1 MGAIGL
7 RCNRKTERRMTKRKY
22 VGAYKS
28 NNWLGLK
35 LFANVAWDVK
45 LCGVVEL
52 LPTRSRHN
60 AFKNT
65 TCRPKRISGETS
77 HLSVQTNHQF
87 IIMKP
92 YYLFLSC
99 ILTALL
105 PFTCTQTLCAENLT
119 LYVSGKS
126 RQGNGSQQSPYAT
139 LAQATQKPPERT
151 KSDSWGRTG

>member
-1 MGAIGL
+1 M
-7 RCNRKTERRMTKRKY
+7 
-22 VGAYKS
+22 S

-105 PFTCTQTLCAENLT
+105 PFTCTKPSALKTWHSMFRESPIRATVANNRPT
-119 LYVSGKS
+119 PHWPKPRKS
-126 RQGNGSQQSPYAT
+126 HLNVQKVIREAGPDKKYEGNFIM
-139 LAQATQKPPERT
+139 R
-151 KSDSWGRTG
+151 R